1 MNASEQTLWL
11 FVTIIKQSHKASSM
25 QRYQG
30 PVFCQRKVDKKTK
43 HLIDQYF
50 ALWSNWIAIANN
62 TTKVRYECFCFTVV
76 VRILRWFISTCYITR
91 RFISLPTCKCT
102 CKYGKKNDLACL
114 YWVSRVAMKTWTWS
128 VVTTPFYSQ
137 QMLINGIQPNLW
149 PTFRGSVSHC
159 GIYSCVW
166 SRTCSTQSQILL
178 VCVYKSFV
186 YMSFPVDI
194 CNNGIRWVTLPP
206 C

>member
-1 MNASEQTLWL
+1 
-11 FVTIIKQSHKASSM
+11 M

-50 ALWSNWIAIANN
+50 VLWSNWIAIANN

-76 VRILRWFISTCYITR
+76 VRILRWFTLTCYITR
-91 RFISLPTCKCT
+91 RFIRLPTCKCT
-102 CKYGKKNDLACL
+102 CRYGKKWLGL
-114 YWVSRVAMKTWTWS
+114 FILGVSCCYENMDIECCYHTFLQPTDADKWHPAES
-128 VVTTPFYSQ
+128 VTNFC
-137 QMLINGIQPNLW
+137 
-149 PTFRGSVSHC
+149 GSVSHY

-186 YMSFPVDI
+186 HMSFPVDI